1 MAPMTPSTA
10 AMEDD
15 VLPFAVLELEEY
27 CHWHHREEERDRPQ
41 TQHDACFKHGYG
53 GVQNVHLPQDIL
65 LKLAEPHSCTEA
77 FGHQLQKARSPSCLR
92 LSSVAPFP
100 PRGAG
105 HSNDRQEKAHVCSN
119 GVYQWPG
126 PANLVKSISC
136 ACCRLSSFDVRE
148 TLYLRRSAARVT
160 GWFCNICNVLP
171 ARVTAVRPVDMR
183 TSVVLAVTL
192 STSPCLGED
201 PQPSS
206 PRYTTMHYF
215 LMGLSVLLF
224 AALVAGVVLL
234 LREEML
240 RRRRA
245 PWSERRTIINV
256 RPRTEKT
263 PGVHRN
269 GSVAMEDISVDGG
282 TRSPPALEP
291 GDR

>member
-1 MAPMTPSTA
+1 M
-10 AMEDD
+10 
-15 VLPFAVLELEEY
+15 
-27 CHWHHREEERDRPQ
+27 
-41 TQHDACFKHGYG
+41 
-53 GVQNVHLPQDIL
+53 
-65 LKLAEPHSCTEA
+65 
-77 FGHQLQKARSPSCLR
+77 
-92 LSSVAPFP
+92 
-100 PRGAG
+100 
-105 HSNDRQEKAHVCSN
+105 
-119 GVYQWPG
+119 
-126 PANLVKSISC
+126 IS
-136 ACCRLSSFDVRE
+136 
-148 TLYLRRSAARVT
+148 
-160 GWFCNICNVLP
+160 
-171 ARVTAVRPVDMR
+171 
-183 TSVVLAVTL
+183 
-192 STSPCLGED
+192 GED